1 MSLRQC
7 EETNVNLELTE
18 EERREV
24 RQGNRNPVRLT
35 DPDTQREYILLPAE
49 VYDRLKSLLYDDG
62 DFDPAVGYALTDEVM
77 KEDWDDPKMADY
89 DRYEE
94 HKR

>member
-1 MSLRQC
+1 MSLQI
-7 EETNVNLELTE
+7 TE

-24 RQGNRNPVRLT
+24 RLANGKPVRLT
-35 DPDTQREYILLPAE
+35 DPETKQEFVLLRAE

-62 DFDPAVGYALTDEVM
+62 DFDPAIGYPATDEVM
-77 KEDWDDPKMADY
+77 KEDWDNAKMAEY

-94 HKR
+94 FRR

>member
-1 MSLRQC
+1 MS
-7 EETNVNLELTE
+7 LELTE

-24 RQGNRNPVRLT
+24 RQADRNPVRLT
-35 DPDTQREYILLPAE
+35 DPETRQEYVLLPAD
-49 VYDRLKSLLYDDG
+49 VYDRLKSLLYDDR
-62 DFDPAVGYALTDEVM
+62 DFDPAMGYALADEVM
-77 KEDWDDPKMADY
+77 KEDWDDPKMAEY